1 MAKTATKRK
10 EFNVATIKRRL
21 SAALIMLLVSSVM
34 LVATTYAWFTL
45 STAPEVR
52 SIDTTVA
59 GNGSL
64 EIALVPANGTL
75 GDIASGRGA
84 SGVYAGGNNAATA
97 ANTSWG
103 NLVDLNDASYGLA
116 KLEMSPAHVDLT
128 SGFKFT
134 TAEFGKDGRIV
145 STPDDSATA
154 YSYNAGRFNGTSYG
168 VRAFMSAAASAK
180 DVSAANAKV
189 DAYAYVIDLAFRANV
204 ATPLKLQQTGIQ
216 RIYNGTGEYLSAA
229 DETLGGGSSV
239 TPGSGIIVAF
249 VQNFADADDTND
261 VFLGYGIADPTTGVL
276 SLKEAN
282 MTTAKDSLLTLQD
295 SVTVQ
300 ISAIIYREGANLT
313 NAELSPEDVGA
324 APATVNLQFVT
335 DAALVPSI
343 DSALRDNPPA
353 GKTALVEKIA
363 EANAAYTAAA
373 DGQAKTDLG
382 TAIAAAQTIAAKYNA
397 TQAEINGAIADLQ
410 TAIDALPNP

>member
-10 EFNVATIKRRL
+10 EINVASIKRRL

-52 SIDTTVA
+52 NIDTTVA

-75 GDIASGRGA
+75 GDITSGRGV
-84 SGVYAGGNNAATA
+84 SGTYAGGNNAATA

-116 KLEMSPAHVDLT
+116 KLEMTPAHVDIT

-134 TAEFGKDGRIV
+134 TAAFGYDGRIV
-145 STPDDSATA
+145 RTPDDSANA
-154 YSYNAGRFNGTSYG
+154 YSYTGTTFSGTNYG
-168 VRAFMSAAASAK
+168 VRAFMSDAASAK
-180 DVSAANAKV
+180 DVSEADAKV
-189 DAYAYVIDLAFRANV
+189 DAYAYVIDLAFRANE

-216 RIYNGTGEYLSAA
+216 RVYNGTGDYLSSA
-229 DETLGGGSSV
+229 DETLGGGSTV

-249 VQNFADADDTND
+249 VQNFADGNAAND
-261 VFLGYGIADPTTGVL
+261 VFLGYGIGNATTGVL
-276 SLKEAN
+276 SLYEDVN
-282 MTTAKDSLLTLQD
+282 GETAKEKLLDLENG
-295 SVTVQ
+295 VAVQ

-313 NAELSPEDVGA
+313 NADL
-324 APATVNLQFVT
+324 APADNNAPVQGTVNLQFVT
-335 DAALVPSI
+335 EATLVPSI
-343 DSALRDNPPA
+343 DVNLRDNPPA
-353 GKTALVEKIA
+353 
-363 EANAAYTAAA
+363 ANT
-373 DGQAKTDLG
+373 
-382 TAIAAAQTIAAKYNA
+382 
-397 TQAEINGAIADLQ
+397 
-410 TAIDALPNP
+410 NP

>member
-10 EFNVATIKRRL
+10 EINVASIKRRL

-52 SIDTTVA
+52 NIDTTVA

-75 GDIASGRGA
+75 GDITSGRGV
-84 SGVYAGGNNAATA
+84 SGTYAGGNNAATA

-116 KLEMSPAHVDLT
+116 KLEMTPAHVDLT

-134 TAEFGKDGRIV
+134 TANFGYDGRIIN
-145 STPDDSATA
+145 TPDNSADP
-154 YSYNAGRFNGTSYG
+154 YSYDTTEGKFSGTNYG
-168 VRAFMSAAASAK
+168 VRAFMSDAASAK
-180 DVSAANAKV
+180 DVSNDGDKV
-189 DAYAYVIDLAFRANV
+189 DAYAYVIDLAFRANE

-216 RIYNGTGEYLSAA
+216 RVYNGTGDYLSSA
-229 DETLGGGSSV
+229 DETLGGGSTV

-249 VQNFADADDTND
+249 VQNFADGNAAND
-261 VFLGYGIADPTTGVL
+261 VFLGYGIGNATTGVL
-276 SLKEAN
+276 SLYQDVN
-282 MTTAKDSLLTLQD
+282 GRTAKDKLLDLENG
-295 SVTVQ
+295 VAVQ

-313 NAELSPEDVGA
+313 NADL
-324 APATVNLQFVT
+324 APADNNAPVQGTVNLQFVT
-335 DAALVPSI
+335 EATLVPSI
-343 DSALRDNPPA
+343 DVNLRDNPPA
-353 GKTALVEKIA
+353 
-363 EANAAYTAAA
+363 ANT
-373 DGQAKTDLG
+373 
-382 TAIAAAQTIAAKYNA
+382 
-397 TQAEINGAIADLQ
+397 
-410 TAIDALPNP
+410 NP